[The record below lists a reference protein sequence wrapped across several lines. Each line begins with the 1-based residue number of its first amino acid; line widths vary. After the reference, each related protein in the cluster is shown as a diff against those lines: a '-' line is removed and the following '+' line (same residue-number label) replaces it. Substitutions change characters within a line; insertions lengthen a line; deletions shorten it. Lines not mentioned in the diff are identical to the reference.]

1 MSLKFKATVSR
12 LTANFL
18 RLLGMSELEP
28 PESLPYLNFGRRLTF
43 QSIPVDL
50 YKDHLVRYI
59 SDRDGENT
67 YMKCSL
73 LCVEHYKCLQNV
85 EHEFLVLY
93 FTHWNSS
100 SDTAV
105 ICADRSVEAA
115 ESSGLLTPS
124 SSENVAQDLVT
135 VIGGAMAT
143 DITQYLRFKFKSS
156 KRISSLSF
164 PSDCPSALQV
174 SILLDLVNKQD
185 TKYHIFRAQCY
196 WYCDVVCRSLKRL
209 FQGVEE
215 LHGPDTRGHLGLIP
229 VVRTSEGDVDGVCNG
244 YPIALQKAMEQVN
257 QLQIQRAATRAQ
269 IWEEG
274 SASAQLKIN
283 EQQCQIAERDHQL
296 EERNRQ
302 LEEIRAEQQRQNTER
317 DRENAERDHQF
328 EEMRA
333 EIERMRA
340 QFAALK
346 DTQ

>member
-12 LTANFL
+12 LTTNFL
-18 RLLGMSELEP
+18 RRLGMSELEP

-59 SDRDGENT
+59 SDRDEENT
-67 YMKCSL
+67 YMKCL
-73 LCVEHYKCLQNV
+73 LLRVEHYKCSQNV
-85 EHEFLVLY
+85 KHEFLVLY

-105 ICADRSVEAA
+105 ICADRSVEAAAA

-143 DITQYLRFKFKSS
+143 DTTQYLRFKFKSF

-164 PSDCPSALQV
+164 SSDRPSALQV

-185 TKYHIFRAQCY
+185 TNYHIFRAQCY
-196 WYCDVVCRSLKRL
+196 WFCDVVCRSLERL

-215 LHGPDTRGHLGLIP
+215 LHGPHTRGHLGLIP
-229 VVRTSEGDVDGVCNG
+229 VVRTSEGDVDDVCNG
-244 YPIALQKAMEQVN
+244 YPIALQKAMVQVN

-274 SASAQLKIN
+274 GASAQLKIN
-283 EQQCQIAERDHQL
+283 EQQCQIAERDRQL
-296 EERNRQ
+296 EERDRQ
-302 LEEIRAEQQRQNTER
+302 L
-317 DRENAERDHQF
+317 

-340 QFAALK
+340 QFSASK
-346 DTQ
+346 DKQ

>member
-1 MSLKFKATVSR
+1 
-12 LTANFL
+12 
-18 RLLGMSELEP
+18 MSELEP

-67 YMKCSL
+67 YMKCL
-73 LCVEHYKCLQNV
+73 LLRVEHYKCSQTV
-85 EHEFLVLY
+85 KHEFLVLY

-105 ICADRSVEAA
+105 ICADRSVEAAAA

-143 DITQYLRFKFKSS
+143 DTTQYLRFKFKSF

-164 PSDCPSALQV
+164 SSDHPTALQV

-185 TKYHIFRAQCY
+185 ANYHIFRAQCY
-196 WYCDVVCRSLKRL
+196 WFCDVVCRSLERL

-215 LHGPDTRGHLGLIP
+215 LHGPDTRGHLGPIP
-229 VVRTSEGDVDGVCNG
+229 VVRTSEGDVDDVCKG

-257 QLQIQRAATRAQ
+257 QLQIQRAAIRAH

-274 SASAQLKIN
+274 GASAQLKIN
-283 EQQCQIAERDHQL
+283 EQQRQIAERD
-296 EERNRQ
+296 RQ
-302 LEEIRAEQQRQNTER
+302 LEEIRAEQQRQNAER
-317 DRENAERDHQF
+317 DRQIEEVHIFSSPCRSGNKSAPSSSVNFRRD
-328 EEMRA
+328 A
-333 EIERMRA
+333 S
-340 QFAALK
+340 
-346 DTQ
+346 